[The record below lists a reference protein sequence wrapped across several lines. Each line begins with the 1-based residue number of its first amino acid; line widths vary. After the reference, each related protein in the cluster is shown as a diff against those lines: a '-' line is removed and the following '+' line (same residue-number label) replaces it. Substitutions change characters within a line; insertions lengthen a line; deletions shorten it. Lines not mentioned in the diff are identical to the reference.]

1 MKSTL
6 VNMTAVL
13 FGITLVASA
22 GVGAVNMITAEPIA
36 QAEQAA
42 KVEALK
48 VVLPPFDQTA
58 PEALTI
64 DDMPITVYTATKGG
78 QVAGYAVESMTKNG
92 FGGAISMMVGFTP
105 DGEVVNVN
113 VLRQAETPGLGTKMA
128 DKENVLLGSIQGKKL
143 ETMKLVDGKLAVKKD
158 GGDVDALTAAT
169 ISSRAYVDA
178 VSRAYKAYCE
188 KAGVEAAVNTVSGAS
203 NTQNASADGTSGAS
217 ATRDAGADGASGASN
232 NQETETEAAT
242 GATAARPNAEAGTR
256 AAGEE
261 RYRERGLEREGRSNR
276 LQRGSQTVNNAQ
288 EGGQNE

>member
-48 VVLPPFDQTA
+48 VVLPPFDQTV

-143 ETMKLVDGKLAVKKD
+143 ETMKLVEKD

-178 VSRAYKAYCE
+178 INRAWMAYKSVATGT
-188 KAGVEAAVNTVSGAS
+188 APTDVSSGA
-203 NTQNASADGTSGAS
+203 TS
-217 ATRDAGADGASGASN
+217 
-232 NQETETEAAT
+232 
-242 GATAARPNAEAGTR
+242 
-256 AAGEE
+256 AAGDSAEE
-261 RYRERGLEREGRSNR
+261 
-276 LQRGSQTVNNAQ
+276 QTNGPAAQ

>member
-92 FGGAISMMVGFTP
+92 CGGAISMMVGFTP

-178 VSRAYKAYCE
+178 INRAWMAYKSVATGT
-188 KAGVEAAVNTVSGAS
+188 APTDVSSGA
-203 NTQNASADGTSGAS
+203 TS
-217 ATRDAGADGASGASN
+217 
-232 NQETETEAAT
+232 
-242 GATAARPNAEAGTR
+242 
-256 AAGEE
+256 AAGDSAEE
-261 RYRERGLEREGRSNR
+261 
-276 LQRGSQTVNNAQ
+276 QTNGPAAQ

>member
-6 VNMTAVL
+6 FNMVMVL
-13 FGITLVASA
+13 FVITLLASA
-22 GVGAVNMITAEPIA
+22 GVGAVHMITEEPIA
-36 QAEQAA
+36 EARVKAPR
-42 KVEALK
+42 EALK
-48 VVLPPFDQTA
+48 QVLPEFDET
-58 PEALTI
+58 EDTALTVENL
-64 DDMPITVYTATKGG
+64 PVTVHTASEGG
-78 QVAGYAVESMTKNG
+78 RVVGYAVESMTKNG
-92 FGGAISMMVGFTP
+92 FSGVIRLMVGFAP
-105 DGEVVNVN
+105 DGQILNIR
-113 VLRQAETPGLGTKMA
+113 VLEQAETPGLGTKMVDA
-128 DKENVLLGSIQGKKL
+128 GNSL
-143 ETMKLVDGKLAVKKD
+143 EKSFVGRNPAQMKLGVKKD

-188 KAGVEAAVNTVSGAS
+188 KAGVEAAVNT
-203 NTQNASADGTSGAS
+203 TSGAS

-232 NQETETEAAT
+232 NQETGTEAAT

-288 EGGQNE
+288 EGGRNE

>member
-1 MKSTL
+1 
-6 VNMTAVL
+6 
-13 FGITLVASA
+13 
-22 GVGAVNMITAEPIA
+22 
-36 QAEQAA
+36 
-42 KVEALK
+42 
-48 VVLPPFDQTA
+48 
-58 PEALTI
+58 
-64 DDMPITVYTATKGG
+64 
-78 QVAGYAVESMTKNG
+78 
-92 FGGAISMMVGFTP
+92 MVGFAP
-105 DGEVVNVN
+105 DGQILNIR
-113 VLRQAETPGLGTKMA
+113 VLEQAETPGLGTKMVGA
-128 DKENVLLGSIQGKKL
+128 GNPL
-143 ETMKLVDGKLAVKKD
+143 EKSFVGRNPAQMKLGVKKD

-203 NTQNASADGTSGAS
+203 NTQNAGADGTSGAS

-232 NQETETEAAT
+232 NQETGAEAAT

>member
-6 VNMTAVL
+6 FNMVMVL
-13 FGITLVASA
+13 FVITLLASA
-22 GVGAVNMITAEPIA
+22 GVGAVHMITEEPIA
-36 QAEQAA
+36 EARVKATR
-42 KVEALK
+42 EALK
-48 VVLPPFDQTA
+48 QVLPEFDET
-58 PEALTI
+58 EDTALTVENL
-64 DDMPITVYTATKGG
+64 PVTVHTASEGG
-78 QVAGYAVESMTKNG
+78 RVVGYAVESMTKNG
-92 FGGAISMMVGFTP
+92 FSGVIRLMVGFAP
-105 DGEVVNVN
+105 DGQILNIR
-113 VLRQAETPGLGTKMA
+113 VLEQAETPGLGTKMVDA
-128 DKENVLLGSIQGKKL
+128 GNSL
-143 ETMKLVDGKLAVKKD
+143 EKSFVGRNPAQMKLGVKKD

-203 NTQNASADGTSGAS
+203 N
-217 ATRDAGADGASGASN
+217 
-232 NQETETEAAT
+232 NQETGTEAAT

-288 EGGQNE
+288 EGGRNE

>member
-6 VNMTAVL
+6 FNMVMVL
-13 FGITLVASA
+13 FVITLLASA
-22 GVGAVNMITAEPIA
+22 GVGAVHMITEEPIA
-36 QAEQAA
+36 EARVKATR
-42 KVEALK
+42 EALK
-48 VVLPPFDQTA
+48 QVLPEFDETDVLRDTIENLPVTVHTA
-58 PEALTI
+58 SE
-64 DDMPITVYTATKGG
+64 KGR
-78 QVAGYAVESMTKNG
+78 VVGYAVESMTKNG
-92 FGGAISMMVGFTP
+92 FSGVIRLMVGFAP
-105 DGEVVNVN
+105 DGQILNIR
-113 VLRQAETPGLGTKMA
+113 VLEQAETPGLGTKMVDA
-128 DKENVLLGSIQGKKL
+128 GNPL
-143 ETMKLVDGKLAVKKD
+143 EKSFVGRNPAQMKLGVKKD

-203 NTQNASADGTSGAS
+203 NTQNAGADGTS
-217 ATRDAGADGASGASN
+217 ATRDAGADSASGASN

>member
-48 VVLPPFDQTA
+48 VVLPPFDQTV

-143 ETMKLVDGKLAVKKD
+143 ETMKLVDGN
-158 GGDVDALTAAT
+158 VDALTAAT

-178 VSRAYKAYCE
+178 INRAWMAYKSVATGT
-188 KAGVEAAVNTVSGAS
+188 APTDVSSGA
-203 NTQNASADGTSGAS
+203 TS
-217 ATRDAGADGASGASN
+217 
-232 NQETETEAAT
+232 
-242 GATAARPNAEAGTR
+242 
-256 AAGEE
+256 AAGDSAEE
-261 RYRERGLEREGRSNR
+261 
-276 LQRGSQTVNNAQ
+276 QTNGPAAQ

>member
-6 VNMTAVL
+6 FNMVMVL
-13 FGITLVASA
+13 FVITLLASA
-22 GVGAVNMITAEPIA
+22 GVGAVHMITEEPIA
-36 QAEQAA
+36 EARVKATR
-42 KVEALK
+42 EALK
-48 VVLPPFDQTA
+48 QVLPEFDETEVLRDTIENLPVTVHTA
-58 PEALTI
+58 SE
-64 DDMPITVYTATKGG
+64 KGR
-78 QVAGYAVESMTKNG
+78 VVGYAVESMTKNG
-92 FGGAISMMVGFTP
+92 FSGVIRLMVGFAP
-105 DGEVVNVN
+105 DGQILNIR
-113 VLRQAETPGLGTKMA
+113 VLEQAETPGLGTKMVDA
-128 DKENVLLGSIQGKKL
+128 GNPL
-143 ETMKLVDGKLAVKKD
+143 EKSFVGRNPAQMKLGVKK
-158 GGDVDALTAAT
+158 DALTAAT

-203 NTQNASADGTSGAS
+203 NTQNAGADGTS
-217 ATRDAGADGASGASN
+217 ATRDAGADSASGASN